1 MSLKLFQDTSKIY
14 KWGWTVFVPLMSL
27 NTVRYFLITDLQK
40 HKLVEG
46 VVPLHED
53 NAVGQGPTQI
63 AVPVVGVP
71 PHTALSAPLCV
82 WNFCSVVK
90 LPAKQSSLKS
100 LKFINGNFLHWPY
113 NTCTKCVVD
122 GTYFVDEI
130 TSWVYIHVLSYFI
143 IIVIIYRKRWYTCRF
158 KWLYM
163 ESVVRS

>member
-14 KWGWTVFVPLMSL
+14 KWGWTVFVLLMSL

-53 NAVGQGPTQI
+53 NAVGQGPAQI

-122 GTYFVDEI
+122 GTYFVDR
-130 TSWVYIHVLSYFI
+130 VYILSYFI
-143 IIVIIYRKRWYTCRF
+143 IIVIIYHKRWYTCRF

>member
-1 MSLKLFQDTSKIY
+1 MGLNSICTAHVIKYSK
-14 KWGWTVFVPLMSL
+14 V
-27 NTVRYFLITDLQK
+27 FLITDLQK

-130 TSWVYIHVLSYFI
+130 TSWVYILSYFI
-143 IIVIIYRKRWYTCRF
+143 IVVIIYRKRWYTCRF

>member
-1 MSLKLFQDTSKIY
+1 
-14 KWGWTVFVPLMSL
+14 MSL

-53 NAVGQGPTQI
+53 NAMGQGPTQI

-71 PHTALSAPLCV
+71 PHTALSASLCV

-100 LKFINGNFLHWPY
+100 LKFINGNFLH
-113 NTCTKCVVD
+113 
-122 GTYFVDEI
+122 I
-130 TSWVYIHVLSYFI
+130 IHVVL
-143 IIVIIYRKRWYTCRF
+143 
-158 KWLYM
+158 LDAL
-163 ESVVRS
+163 

>member
-53 NAVGQGPTQI
+53 NAVGQGPAQI

-130 TSWVYIHVLSYFI
+130 TSWVYILSYFI
-143 IIVIIYRKRWYTCRF
+143 IVVIIYRKRWYTCRF